1 MNTAITGVAVAVSF
15 FNNKPVPD
23 SAIESEE
30 GHAGVSGVTLVV
42 GKPAPAFSLTAMD
55 GNSVSLADFR
65 GGGVVLIFYRGE
77 WCPFCVNHLE
87 DINTVLPELNEMGV
101 QVMAISPEGIPELA
115 VIERYGIRR
124 DEKLPHPAVVVSEA
138 LRFNDD

>member
-23 SAIESEE
+23 SAIKSEE

-55 GNSVSLADFR
+55 GNSVS
-65 GGGVVLIFYRGE
+65 
-77 WCPFCVNHLE
+77 
-87 DINTVLPELNEMGV
+87 
-101 QVMAISPEGIPELA
+101 
-115 VIERYGIRR
+115 
-124 DEKLPHPAVVVSEA
+124 
-138 LRFNDD
+138 